1 MEQRTESWFRLAIAI
16 VTAMLFIALALWEA
30 IAADT
35 SLRETDPGTPWVAHT
50 RAVDEALA
58 RKDLSMAIRSWH
70 DAYRAALGSR
80 RWEGMV
86 EVGDAYLRIGET
98 AGLRK
103 PWEPKAWEIYLNALS
118 RARHQTALNGVLRV
132 AEAFA
137 GLGDHEVAEECL
149 RVAGQLAVQGRDPQA
164 YERIREFRERLA
176 TLERVER
183 Q

>member
-1 MEQRTESWFRLAIAI
+1 MEQRTESWFRVAIAI
-16 VTAMLFIALALWEA
+16 VAAMLFIALALWEA
-30 IAADT
+30 IAGDT
-35 SLRETDPGTPWVAHT
+35 GPRETDPGTPWVAHT

-70 DAYRAALGSR
+70 DAYGAALGSR

-103 PWEPKAWEIYLNALS
+103 PWEPKAQEIYLNAFS
-118 RARHQTALNGVLRV
+118 RAHLQGALDGVLRV

-137 GLGDHEVAEECL
+137 GLGDHEVAEQCL
-149 RVAGQLAVQGRDPQA
+149 RVASRLAVQGRDPQA
-164 YERIREFRERLA
+164 HERVREFRERLA
-176 TLERVER
+176 TLERLER
-183 Q
+183 R